1 MTHRLQKRQIGS
13 RQQQA
18 TQRRGAV
25 LVAVVAC
32 LATFSLIALTML
44 RGSLV
49 ARGQFR
55 SEQHLRQVELL
66 IDAAVARANAR
77 IAAGG
82 VAAADDLDETISLPA
97 DEIVGSVAGQLVLDG
112 TAEGDGWTLR
122 VVASYPV
129 DGPWAVRRHRDV
141 QLRQR
146 GRTLS
151 AQVDSPTSEENVP

>member
-13 RQQQA
+13 RQQRA

-66 IDAAVARANAR
+66 IDAAVASAGIGACFGNAPGNR
-77 IAAGG
+77 PLI
-82 VAAADDLDETISLPA
+82 
-97 DEIVGSVAGQLVLDG
+97 
-112 TAEGDGWTLR
+112 GD
-122 VVASYPV
+122 A
-129 DGPWAVRRHRDV
+129 HN
-141 QLRQR
+141 Q
-146 GRTLS
+146 
-151 AQVDSPTSEENVP
+151 SPFSGH